1 MAIPMLRPKR
11 VEVREIGYIAKLK
24 HGMVRVAEAYVPAER
39 IAFDPR

>member
-24 HGMVRVAEAYVPAER
+24 HGMARVAEAYVPAER